1 VKGNKIA
8 VIAVASALLGG
19 AAVAAYYETYRG
31 RPNADDALVSLSQHA
46 SIIGLIDKGDT
57 RNASKFLTL
66 LADADVM
73 RLMEARGG
81 YQSSTDYRR
90 RVLSSYG
97 EFRRKNPELY
107 GVPDYVD
114 QSGRAE
120 YEQNLKNIQT
130 FLDSAGQSQ
139 PKSIKNN

>member
-1 VKGNKIA
+1 MKRNAVA
-8 VIAVASALLGG
+8 VIAVASAFLGG
-19 AAVAAYYETYRG
+19 VAVAVYYETSRG

-46 SIIGLIDKGDT
+46 TIIGLIDKGDT

-81 YQSSTDYRR
+81 RQANPDYRR

-107 GVPDYVD
+107 GVPDYVN

-130 FLDSAGQSQ
+130 FLDSAAQSQ
-139 PKSIKNN
+139 PKSIK